1 MNHLF
6 SKINIGNISLE
17 NRIIMPPLA
26 SGKATED
33 GFVTDKI
40 ISYYEERAK
49 TKLGLIII
57 EHAFVSIDGQAS
69 FNQLGVHRDDVVE
82 GLSKLSQTI
91 HKYNVRCALQINHA
105 GSLSVF
111 NPPVA
116 PSAIQHPNGKVL
128 PRALTIEEIYQVIDS
143 FAQAALR
150 VKKAG
155 FDMVEIHGAHGYLLS
170 QFLSPLTNKRTDKYG
185 GSLENRMRLHLEVIK
200 AVKALCG
207 DFTFIVRLGC
217 DDLIEGGLTVEEAV
231 KVAKR
236 LQEEGAAIIDISG
249 GIGGSGRD
257 KFKEE
262 GYFGYM
268 SKELKKHL
276 SIPVILTGGITT
288 PQGAEKLI
296 SDNIS
301 DMVGIGREI
310 LVNPNWAEDARKA
323 LL

>member
-1 MNHLF
+1 MSHLF
-6 SKINIGNISLE
+6 SKTNVGNISLE
-17 NRIIMPPLA
+17 NRIVMPPLA
-26 SGKATED
+26 SGKSTED

-49 TKLGLIII
+49 TGLGLIII
-57 EHAFVSIDGQAS
+57 EHAFISLEGQAS
-69 FNQLGVHRDDVVE
+69 FNQMGVHRDDAIE

-91 HKYNVRCALQINHA
+91 HQYNVACAMQINHA
-105 GSLSVF
+105 GSLAVSA
-111 NPPVA
+111 PPVA

-128 PRALTIEEIYQVIDS
+128 PRELTIKEIHEVIDS

-170 QFLSPLTNKRTDKYG
+170 QFLSPLTNKRTDEYG

-207 DFTFIVRLGC
+207 NFTFIVRLGC
-217 DDLIEGGLTVEEAV
+217 DDLIEGGLTVEEAA
-231 KVAKR
+231 KVAVR
-236 LQEEGAAIIDISG
+236 LEEEGAAVIDISG

-257 KFKEE
+257 RFKEE
-262 GYFGYM
+262 GYFAYM
-268 SKELKKHL
+268 SRELKKHL

-288 PQGAEKLI
+288 PEAAEKLI
-296 SDNIS
+296 AEDVTN
-301 DMVGIGREI
+301 MVGIGRQI
-310 LVNPNWAEDARKA
+310 LINPNWAEDARKA